1 MRINYGCKKIVMAA
15 TDIADSSVFDK
26 SKQLPRFQNSF
37 LHHPSLI
44 FAGEARDDQTEL
56 HSKGRLKALDEN

>member
-1 MRINYGCKKIVMAA
+1 MAA
-15 TDIADSSVFDK
+15 TDIADTSVFDK

-37 LHHPSLI
+37 LHLHPSLI

-56 HSKGRLKALDEN
+56 HSKGRLKVLDEN